1 MTRSGAVFAVC
12 LLLATLLL
20 FLNKLS
26 RTYIGDI
33 NAKIQYTNL
42 PEDKVPSEPLPSEI
56 TLYIETTGFKLF
68 WSKIRKP
75 VRVQVDLSSLQ
86 ADYLPTA
93 DLLSVIASQ
102 LSSDYELVDII
113 PDTLDFK
120 FDKGIT
126 KQVPVIADILISF
139 KKQYD
144 FMEPLHI
151 TPQYVMV
158 NGPENIL
165 DTITSWKTE
174 RRLFENLD
182 RLQQGEIALLAPAS
196 PTIALQPKKIRYTI
210 AVEEY
215 TEKTLDIEIE
225 KMNVPPNR
233 QINMFPNKVSVVF
246 RVGLSNYEQVSAE
259 TFSAVADFYGVD
271 MNRSKYVPVKIE
283 LAPSYIKNLDYSPKS
298 VEYII
303 YR

>member
-12 LLLATLLL
+12 LLLATVLLL
-20 FLNKLS
+20 LNKLS

-33 NAKIQYTNL
+33 PAKIKYVNL
-42 PEDKVPSEPLPSEI
+42 PEDKVPSSPLPSEL
-56 TLYIETTGFKLF
+56 TLFIETTGFKLL

-75 VRVQVDLSSLQ
+75 ARVQVDLTSLQ
-86 ADYLPTA
+86 TDYLPTSE
-93 DLLSVIASQ
+93 LQSVIASQ
-102 LSSDYELVDII
+102 LSSDYKLVQII
-113 PDTLDFK
+113 PEILNFK

-151 TPQYVMV
+151 NPQHVMI

-174 RRLFENLD
+174 RLTLENLE
-182 RLQQGEIALLAPAS
+182 RSQQGEVALIAPAS
-196 PTIALQPKKIRYTI
+196 PTIILQPQKIRYVI

-215 TEKTLDIEIE
+215 TEKTLEIEIE
-225 KMNVPPNR
+225 KMNVPPGK

-259 TFSAVADFYGVD
+259 TFSAVADFYGIDVS
-271 MNRSKYVPVKIE
+271 RSKYVPVKIE
-283 LAPSYIKNLDYSPKS
+283 LSPSYIKNLDYSPKS